1 MKTLTNI
8 LYISFGVLLTILII
22 VAAMVIRKLFY
33 LVCDLMERLENR
45 KEEKQ
50 LNKVMKKAYSIVYAT
65 SFRETFRRGKLEVN
79 NLALLLDEV
88 KEIDKTVYDDLVLR
102 LSKAIRKEEVKQ
114 GLAKATELVD
124 LPSHFG
130 DDSENDDDLIILEK
144 DL

>member
-1 MKTLTNI
+1 MTNI
-8 LYISFGVLLTILII
+8 LYVSFGVLLTILLIL
-22 VAAMVIRKLFY
+22 AGMFIRKLFY
-33 LVCDLMERLENR
+33 LVCDLMERMENR

-50 LNKVMKKAYSIVYAT
+50 LNRLMKKAHSIVYAT

-88 KEIDKTVYDDLVLR
+88 KELDPTLYDDLVLR

-114 GLAKATELVD
+114 GLVKATELVD

-130 DDSENDDDLIILEK
+130 DDTDDDEDLIVLEK

>member
-1 MKTLTNI
+1 MTNI
-8 LYISFGVLLTILII
+8 LYISFGVLLTILLI
-22 VAAMVIRKLFY
+22 VAGMVIRKLFY
-33 LVCDLMERLENR
+33 LVSDLMESLENK

-50 LNKVMKKAYSIVYAT
+50 LKKLMKKAHSIVYAT
-65 SFRETFRRGKLEVN
+65 SFKETYRRGKLEVN

-88 KEIDKTVYDDLVLR
+88 KELDLTVYGDLVLR

-114 GLAKATELVD
+114 GLVKATELVD

-130 DDSENDDDLIILEK
+130 DDSENDDDLIVLEK